1 MTGKQEFI
9 AHELHKLDYRSHR
22 LVHIYFSVFLTAG
35 LLFITL
41 VMLMGKSQV
50 VTIDK
55 ILVLCLGF
63 LPMLVSWYISRN
75 NIKPIH
81 KYLIM
86 FIGLGVI
93 FIFNWILIEN
103 TAMYTFAFISLVLSL
118 FYGDWRITSFTS
130 ILVAAYMVAIFSL
143 NPADNEFRLLGVK
156 IMAMIFLCI
165 MSIACSRYLQNMIYK
180 RIEDEYEA
188 LLNKEYL
195 EGILKKIAQTSV
207 EISNHSNDLFV
218 KGRNLATSSGK
229 LFESVD
235 SISIGLQTVSAATE
249 ETLAS
254 GEQIGLMLDTLDKQ
268 AIEGNREAQEIENR
282 SIEVR
287 NNAEKAK
294 ESVLNIYEDIQAKI
308 KQAMLEAR
316 IVDEI
321 TTLTDNIAGI
331 AGQTNLLALNAAI
344 EAARAGEAGRGFAVV
359 ADEVRKLAEDSSS
372 TVKNIQD
379 LTQQI
384 QKAYN
389 NVIQNANQLLE
400 FINQVVLKDYLSMAE
415 LGNQYKNDSQTI
427 YNLTSKFALDIKTIV
442 TSMNDIN
449 AAITNASQIIEE
461 SSVSSQEIRNR
472 SEMVAQA
479 AAEIDVA
486 SASMA
491 SCAEQLNAI
500 IEELNH
506 TEK

>member
-1 MTGKQEFI
+1 MISKQEFVQQ
-9 AHELHKLDYRSHR
+9 ELQALDHRSHR
-22 LVHIYFSVFLTAG
+22 LVHIYFSVFLAAG

-41 VMLMGKSQV
+41 VMLTGKSQA
-50 VTIDK
+50 VTINK
-55 ILVLCLGF
+55 VLILCLGF
-63 LPMLVSWYISRN
+63 VPMLISWYISRN

-93 FIFNWILIEN
+93 FIFNWILIVN
-103 TAMYTFAFISLVLSL
+103 TALYTFAFISLVLSL
-118 FYGDWRITSFTS
+118 FYGNLRITSFTS

-143 NPADNEFRLLGVK
+143 NPAENELRLLGVK
-156 IMAMIFLCI
+156 VMAMVFLCI
-165 MSIACSRYLQNMIYK
+165 MSIGCSRYLQNMIYK

-188 LLNKEYL
+188 LLSKEHL
-195 EGILKKIAQTSV
+195 ESVLKRIAQASV
-207 EISNHSNDLFV
+207 EISNYSNDLFA
-218 KGRNLATSSGK
+218 KGRNLAASSGK
-229 LFESVD
+229 VFESVD
-235 SISIGLQTVSAATE
+235 SISIGLQSVSATTE

-254 GEQIGLMLDTLDKQ
+254 GEQIGLMLDALNKQ
-268 AIEGNREAQEIENR
+268 AIDGNKEAQEIENR
-282 SIEVR
+282 SIIFR
-287 NNAEKAK
+287 NDAEKAK

-308 KQAMLEAR
+308 KQAMSEAR

-384 QKAYN
+384 QKAYY

-400 FINQVVLKDYLSMAE
+400 FINQVVLRDYLSMAE
-415 LGNQYKNDSQTI
+415 LGNQYKNDSQT
-427 YNLTSKFALDIKTIV
+427 
-442 TSMNDIN
+442 
-449 AAITNASQIIEE
+449 
-461 SSVSSQEIRNR
+461 
-472 SEMVAQA
+472 
-479 AAEIDVA
+479 
-486 SASMA
+486 
-491 SCAEQLNAI
+491 
-500 IEELNH
+500 
-506 TEK
+506 